1 MPALEKLDVSD
12 VTSLTIY
19 IAMKHRWKR
28 SLKGAGAALILSLSG
43 CAELANIKRG
53 AEDANKPAF
62 AAETSRQ
69 LRQRYDHLATGLI
82 AQGLL
87 RTDAGSKSPRATPE
101 ALTELFNSLA
111 FYDEYEPSS
120 GFQPAQSAPT
130 ALSKWQRPVN
140 INLHFGPSLSPETR
154 VKDTQFLS
162 DYAAQLSDITRHPIE
177 LTTELGNFHV
187 VVVDEVHRMNMVQ
200 NLRKKDVLVP
210 PNIQQVIQRMP
221 ADIHCMVL
229 TFSARHSPHIHEQA
243 LAVIRAEHPPVL
255 KKACFHEEIAQG
267 LGLHNDN
274 PAAHPSIFNDDDE
287 FAFLTNQDAL
297 LLRVLYD
304 PRLPAGIKLQEAQ
317 PLLKQLI
324 IEHNTP
330 SR

>member
-1 MPALEKLDVSD
+1 M
-12 VTSLTIY
+12 Y
-19 IAMKHRWKR
+19 IAMKPLWKR
-28 SLKGAGAALILSLSG
+28 SLKGVVAALALSLSG
-43 CAELANIKRG
+43 CADLANIKRG
-53 AEDANKPAF
+53 AEGADNAAF

-82 AQGLL
+82 AKGLL
-87 RTDAGSKSPRATPE
+87 RTDGGSKSPRATPE
-101 ALTELFNSLA
+101 ALIELFNSLA

-120 GFQPAQSAPT
+120 GFQPAQATPT
-130 ALSKWQRPVN
+130 ALSKWQRPVK
-140 INLHFGPSLSPETR
+140 INLHFGPSLNPETR
-154 VKDTQFLS
+154 VTDTKFLS
-162 DYAAQLSDITRHPIE
+162 DYAAQLSNITRHPIE

-210 PNIQQVIQRMP
+210 PNIQQIIQQMP

-229 TFSARHSPHIHEQA
+229 TLSARHSPHIHEQA
-243 LAVIRAEHPPVL
+243 LAMIRAEHPPAL

-287 FAFLTNQDAL
+287 FALLTEQDAL
-297 LLRVLYD
+297 LLRILYD
-304 PRLPAGIKLQEAQ
+304 PRLPAGIELHEAQ
-317 PLLKQLI
+317 PILKQLI
-324 IEHNTP
+324 MEHNAP
-330 SR
+330 SL

>member
-1 MPALEKLDVSD
+1 
-12 VTSLTIY
+12 
-19 IAMKHRWKR
+19 MK
-28 SLKGAGAALILSLSG
+28 
-43 CAELANIKRG
+43 
-53 AEDANKPAF
+53 
-62 AAETSRQ
+62 
-69 LRQRYDHLATGLI
+69 
-82 AQGLL
+82 
-87 RTDAGSKSPRATPE
+87 
-101 ALTELFNSLA
+101 
-111 FYDEYEPSS
+111 
-120 GFQPAQSAPT
+120 
-130 ALSKWQRPVN
+130 

-162 DYAAQLSDITRHPIE
+162 DYATQLSDITRHPIE

-297 LLRVLYD
+297 LLRILYD
-304 PRLPAGIKLQEAQ
+304 PRLPAGIELQEAQ
-317 PLLKQLI
+317 PLLQQLI
-324 IEHNTP
+324 IEHNAP

>member
-1 MPALEKLDVSD
+1 MPD
-12 VTSLTIY
+12 VTGLTMH
-19 IAMKHRWKR
+19 IAMKPLWKR
-28 SLKGAGAALILSLSG
+28 SLKGAVAALVLSLSG
-43 CAELANIKRG
+43 CAELTNIKRG
-53 AEDANKPAF
+53 AGGADNSAF

-69 LRQRYDHLATGLI
+69 LKQRYDHLATGLI

-87 RTDAGSKSPRATPE
+87 RTDGGSKSPRTTPE
-101 ALTELFNSLA
+101 ALIELFNSLA

-120 GFQPAQSAPT
+120 GFQPAQATPT
-130 ALSKWQRPVN
+130 ALSKWQRPVK
-140 INLHFGPSLSPETR
+140 INLHFGPSLNPETR
-154 VKDTQFLS
+154 VTDTKFLS
-162 DYAAQLSDITRHPIE
+162 DYAAQLSNITRHPIE

-210 PNIQQVIQRMP
+210 PNIQQIIQQMP

-229 TFSARHSPHIHEQA
+229 TLSARHSHHIHEQA
-243 LAVIRAEHPPVL
+243 LAMIRAEHPPVL

-287 FAFLTNQDAL
+287 FAFLTEQDAL
-297 LLRVLYD
+297 LLRILYD
-304 PRLPAGIKLQEAQ
+304 PRLPAGIELHEAQ
-317 PLLKQLI
+317 PILKQLI
-324 IEHNTP
+324 IEHNAP

>member
-1 MPALEKLDVSD
+1 
-12 VTSLTIY
+12 
-19 IAMKHRWKR
+19 
-28 SLKGAGAALILSLSG
+28 
-43 CAELANIKRG
+43 
-53 AEDANKPAF
+53 
-62 AAETSRQ
+62 
-69 LRQRYDHLATGLI
+69 
-82 AQGLL
+82 
-87 RTDAGSKSPRATPE
+87 
-101 ALTELFNSLA
+101 
-111 FYDEYEPSS
+111 
-120 GFQPAQSAPT
+120 
-130 ALSKWQRPVN
+130 
-140 INLHFGPSLSPETR
+140 
-154 VKDTQFLS
+154 
-162 DYAAQLSDITRHPIE
+162 
-177 LTTELGNFHV
+177 V

-243 LAVIRAEHPPVL
+243 LAVIRAEHPPML

-297 LLRVLYD
+297 LLRLLYD
-304 PRLPAGIKLQEAQ
+304 PRLPAGIELQEAQ

-324 IEHNTP
+324 IEHNAP

>member
-1 MPALEKLDVSD
+1 M
-12 VTSLTIY
+12 Y
-19 IAMKHRWKR
+19 IAMKLLWKR
-28 SLKGAGAALILSLSG
+28 SLKGVVAALALSLSG

-53 AEDANKPAF
+53 AEGGDKAAF
-62 AAETSRQ
+62 AEETSRQ

-82 AQGLL
+82 AKGLL
-87 RTDAGSKSPRATPE
+87 RTDGGSKSPRATPE
-101 ALTELFNSLA
+101 ALIELFNSLA

-120 GFQPAQSAPT
+120 GFQPSQATPT
-130 ALSKWQRPVN
+130 ALSKWQRPVK
-140 INLHFGPSLSPETR
+140 INLHFGPSLNPETR
-154 VKDTQFLS
+154 VTDTKFLS
-162 DYAAQLSDITRHPIE
+162 DYAAQLSNITRHPIE

-210 PNIQQVIQRMP
+210 PNIQQVIQQMP

-229 TFSARHSPHIHEQA
+229 TLSARHSPHIHEQA
-243 LAVIRAEHPPVL
+243 LAIIRAEHPPVL

-287 FAFLTNQDAL
+287 FALLTEQDAL
-297 LLRVLYD
+297 LLRILYD
-304 PRLPAGIKLQEAQ
+304 PRLPAGIELHEAQ
-317 PLLKQLI
+317 PILKQLI
-324 IEHNTP
+324 IEHNA
-330 SR
+330 SSL

>member
-1 MPALEKLDVSD
+1 MPD
-12 VTSLTIY
+12 VTSPTMY
-19 IAMKHRWKR
+19 IAIKQRWKR
-28 SLKGAGAALILSLSG
+28 SLKGTGAALILSLSG

-87 RTDAGSKSPRATPE
+87 RTDAGSNSPRATPK

-111 FYDEYEPSS
+111 FYDEYDPSS
-120 GFQPAQSAPT
+120 GFQPAQATST
-130 ALSKWQRPVN
+130 ALSKWQRPVK

-162 DYAAQLSDITRHPIE
+162 DYATQLSDITRHPIE

-187 VVVDEVHRMNMVQ
+187 VVVNEVHRMNMVQ

-243 LAVIRAEHPPVL
+243 LAVIRAEHPPML

-274 PAAHPSIFNDDDE
+274 PTAHLSIFNDDDE

-297 LLRVLYD
+297 VLRVL
-304 PRLPAGIKLQEAQ
+304 
-317 PLLKQLI
+317 
-324 IEHNTP
+324 
-330 SR
+330 

>member
-1 MPALEKLDVSD
+1 M
-12 VTSLTIY
+12 Y
-19 IAMKHRWKR
+19 IATKPLWKR
-28 SLKGAGAALILSLSG
+28 SLKGAVAALALSLSG

-53 AEDANKPAF
+53 AEGAENAAF

-82 AQGLL
+82 AKGLL
-87 RTDAGSKSPRATPE
+87 RTDGGSKSPRATPE
-101 ALTELFNSLA
+101 ALIELFNSLA

-120 GFQPAQSAPT
+120 GFQPSQATPT
-130 ALSKWQRPVN
+130 ALSKWQRPVK
-140 INLHFGPSLSPETR
+140 INLHFGPSLNPETR
-154 VKDTQFLS
+154 VTDTKFLS
-162 DYAAQLSDITRHPIE
+162 DYAAQLSNITRHPIE

-210 PNIQQVIQRMP
+210 PNIQQVIQQMP

-229 TFSARHSPHIHEQA
+229 TLSARHSPHIHEQA
-243 LAVIRAEHPPVL
+243 LAMIRAEHPPVL
-255 KKACFHEEIAQG
+255 KQACFHEEIAQG

-287 FAFLTNQDAL
+287 FALLTEQDAL
-297 LLRVLYD
+297 LLRILYD
-304 PRLPAGIKLQEAQ
+304 PRLPAGIELHEAQ
-317 PLLKQLI
+317 PILKQLI
-324 IEHNTP
+324 IEHNA
-330 SR
+330 SSL